1 MVEVLRIVEILRQD
15 ASHIPNERK
24 GHSFMP
30 QKLSV
35 LIEK

>member
-1 MVEVLRIVEILRQD
+1 MVEVLRIAEILRQD
-15 ASHIPNERK
+15 TSHIPNDRK
-24 GHSFMP
+24 GQFFMP